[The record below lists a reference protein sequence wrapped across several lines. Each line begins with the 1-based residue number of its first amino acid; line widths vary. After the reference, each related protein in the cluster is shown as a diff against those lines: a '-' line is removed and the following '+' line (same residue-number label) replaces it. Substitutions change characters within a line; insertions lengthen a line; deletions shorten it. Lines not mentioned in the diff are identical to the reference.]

1 MSHLPAELAYAETH
15 EWVRT
20 EADGTLTIGI
30 TDHAQ
35 DALGDIVFVELP
47 EAGRAIEAGAPC
59 AVIES
64 VKTAS
69 DIHAPVSGEIIAI
82 NNGVSEAPESVND
95 APYDAWLFRMRPAAG
110 AQPALLDAEAY
121 RKLID

>member
-1 MSHLPAELAYAETH
+1 MSHLPAELVYAGTH

-47 EAGRAIEAGAPC
+47 EPGRVVEAGQAC
-59 AVIES
+59 AMIES

-69 DIHAPVSGEIIAI
+69 DIHAPVAGEIVAI
-82 NNGVSEAPESVND
+82 NDGVSEAPESVNE
-95 APYDAWLFRMRPAAG
+95 APYDAWLFRMRPAPG
-110 AQPALLDAEAY
+110 TQPALLDADAY
-121 RKLID
+121 QKLTD

>member
-1 MSHLPAELAYAETH
+1 MSHLPAELGYAETH

-47 EAGRAIEAGAPC
+47 ETGRVLEAGQVC
-59 AVIES
+59 AMIES

-69 DIHAPVSGEIIAI
+69 DIHAPVAGEIVAI
-82 NNGVSEAPESVND
+82 NDRVSEAPEAVNE
-95 APYDAWLFRMRPAAG
+95 APYDAWLFRMRPEPD

>member
-1 MSHLPAELAYAETH
+1 MSHLPAELAYAGTH

-47 EAGRAIEAGAPC
+47 EPGRVVEAGQAC
-59 AVIES
+59 AMIES

-69 DIHAPVSGEIIAI
+69 DIHAPVAGEIVAI
-82 NNGVSEAPESVND
+82 NDGVSEAPESVNE
-95 APYDAWLFRMRPAAG
+95 APYDAWLFRMRPAPG
-110 AQPALLDAEAY
+110 TQPALLDADAY
-121 RKLID
+121 QKLTD